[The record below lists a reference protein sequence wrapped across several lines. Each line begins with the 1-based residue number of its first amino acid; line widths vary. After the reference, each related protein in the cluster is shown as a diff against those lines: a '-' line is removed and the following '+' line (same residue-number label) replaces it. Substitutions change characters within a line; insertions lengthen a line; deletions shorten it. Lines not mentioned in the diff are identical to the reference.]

1 MLGTFMKEEKCLLR
15 ARSRRLLLEA
25 LSSTHNRYLSRSLSV
40 CLRLLFLNI
49 IESHM
54 PFTTIN
60 LQFSFPL
67 PEIFWETARFR
78 RKCVKTFEAQWVICQ
93 SLLLLILLQ
102 RFDLSGRVHE
112 EPHQQ
117 GQFTVKLIPHFY
129 LENRLQFRERTYARK
144 GGKL

>member
-15 ARSRRLLLEA
+15 ARSRSFVEPQ
-25 LSSTHNRYLSRSLSV
+25 NRYLSRSLSV

-67 PEIFWETARFR
+67 TEIFWETARFR

-117 GQFTVKLIPHFY
+117 GQFSVQLIPHFH
-129 LENRLQFRERTYARK
+129 LENRLQLFPLCLKSLRK
-144 GGKL
+144 NIDF